1 VLTDRIVRLV
11 EELLPSPVSDAT
23 QGLLR
28 KYAAYTQPHP
38 QADRQLRELTLVAG
52 YALLMIPAVAVWVI
66 VAWGMSTA
74 AGDHAVE
81 VVVRLGWGL
90 VVALLAGIG
99 LHLVRYYDAMIR
111 IRSGRDGQID
121 RRWPRV
127 SSDLDFLVQIFA
139 GIVGAV
145 LGGPS

>member
-1 VLTDRIVRLV
+1 
-11 EELLPSPVSDAT
+11 
-23 QGLLR
+23 
-28 KYAAYTQPHP
+28 
-38 QADRQLRELTLVAG
+38 
-52 YALLMIPAVAVWVI
+52 
-66 VAWGMSTA
+66 MSTA